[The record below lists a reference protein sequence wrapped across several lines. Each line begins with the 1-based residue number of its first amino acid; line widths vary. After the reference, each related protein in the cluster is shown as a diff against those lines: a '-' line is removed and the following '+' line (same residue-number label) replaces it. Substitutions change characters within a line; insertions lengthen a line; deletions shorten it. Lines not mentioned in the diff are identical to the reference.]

1 MPEISGN
8 RIVWCGLYPDMWTW
22 DVYLFTSGIE
32 KPLLEAAFSANVTA
46 SRAPVTVSF
55 TDQTTGEPAFWF
67 WDFGDGNTSEEQN
80 PDHTFIDPGTYGV
93 TLWTGNQYQSAMER
107 KDDYISAGSPPVA
120 KFSATPQSG
129 LSPLTVQFS
138 DQSSGNPTAWEWD
151 FGDNMTSSDQH
162 PSHTYSGEG
171 TYSVSLL
178 ITNEYGTNSLVRNN
192 LVMVAEAASSGMNFT
207 IPGIQVTKSGSV
219 QKLTFDSEYV
229 QDFSLDSS
237 YRVLTVIP
245 PEESGIEEIEF
256 TTDSGGFTR
265 NGTRY
270 TGILSSVCIRSPDMA
285 CEDSGNRG
293 IFNYSVCLDEYPE
306 SGILTTWMWKGVFP
320 EDYTG
325 FDAALDTYPDYGD
338 IHDIAYTLAF
348 ECQDVEGEAV
358 LTIGVDSGWVSQ
370 YGEGDNGKVVI
381 ETNLAGAAVFIDSE
395 YRGSTPLTVTGLFP
409 GPHELMLN
417 RERCIPET
425 RTFYIRDNRDS
436 IRILRLCDDG
446 SAEVLDT
453 SFIFHDPVSNRD
465 YFSARSPDGFSR
477 FAVSALGGPGNP
489 LQIIY
494 LTISGAV
501 SPPSSGGGGGGGGGP
516 STSTGPATSE
526 VTPEGTVSPPPSTMG
541 PVDTDSPPTEEGP
554 DSEIIS
560 PPPAET
566 PQAKES
572 AVTPTSGEQGFL
584 GSLVEP
590 TSSLIT
596 LKSLSVIFVV
606 IFVTVVFYLRWKRP

>member
-1 MPEISGN
+1 
-8 RIVWCGLYPDMWTW
+8 
-22 DVYLFTSGIE
+22 
-32 KPLLEAAFSANVTA
+32 
-46 SRAPVTVSF
+46 
-55 TDQTTGEPAFWF
+55 
-67 WDFGDGNTSEEQN
+67 
-80 PDHTFIDPGTYGV
+80 
-93 TLWTGNQYQSAMER
+93 
-107 KDDYISAGSPPVA
+107 
-120 KFSATPQSG
+120 
-129 LSPLTVQFS
+129 
-138 DQSSGNPTAWEWD
+138 
-151 FGDNMTSSDQH
+151 
-162 PSHTYSGEG
+162 
-171 TYSVSLL
+171 
-178 ITNEYGTNSLVRNN
+178 
-192 LVMVAEAASSGMNFT
+192 
-207 IPGIQVTKSGSV
+207 
-219 QKLTFDSEYV
+219 
-229 QDFSLDSS
+229 
-237 YRVLTVIP
+237 
-245 PEESGIEEIEF
+245 
-256 TTDSGGFTR
+256 
-265 NGTRY
+265 
-270 TGILSSVCIRSPDMA
+270 MA

-395 YRGSTPLTVTGLFP
+395 YRGSTPLTVTGLSP